1 MVRIQIDIKIEFL
14 LVVEIILLLTEYLR
28 WKFISIEYIL

>member
-1 MVRIQIDIKIEFL
+1 MARIQIDIKIEFL